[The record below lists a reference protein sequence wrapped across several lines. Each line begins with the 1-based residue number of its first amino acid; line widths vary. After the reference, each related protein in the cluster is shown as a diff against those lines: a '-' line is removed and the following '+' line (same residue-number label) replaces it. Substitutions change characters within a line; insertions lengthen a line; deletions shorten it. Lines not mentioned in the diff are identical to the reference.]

1 MFPDFS
7 EKLSMKIKYFSLK
20 GGFPLNP
27 PLIPVWFTDFLTT
40 WAKPEVNRAAYDLYY
55 ENFDGLLSFWW
66 VCKKLIKFLS
76 ILAFYLRQYSLLNL
90 AYDRLHISTQNYT

>member
-1 MFPDFS
+1 
-7 EKLSMKIKYFSLK
+7 MKIRYFSLK

-40 WAKPEVNRAAYDLYY
+40 WAKPEVNRAACDL
-55 ENFDGLLSFWW
+55 FIMRTLMGLLSFLW

-76 ILAFYLRQYSLLNL
+76 ILAFYLSN
-90 AYDRLHISTQNYT
+90 IVC